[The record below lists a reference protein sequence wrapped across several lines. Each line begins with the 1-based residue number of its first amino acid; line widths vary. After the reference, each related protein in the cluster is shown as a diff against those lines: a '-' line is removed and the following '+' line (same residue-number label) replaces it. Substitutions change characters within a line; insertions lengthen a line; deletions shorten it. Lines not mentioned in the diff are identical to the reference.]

1 MFFPLGAS
9 LLQSVANV
17 SLQLTETSMW
27 TAAIVIEGSCI
38 GGVAHAVGFCLGIL
52 RAAGLRQVLHTGVTH
67 IHVSPTSEWC
77 AFIAF
82 CVHVY
87 MP

>member
-1 MFFPLGAS
+1 MVFPLGAS

-17 SLQLTETSMW
+17 TLQLTETSMW
-27 TAAIVIEGSCI
+27 TAAVVIEGSCI
-38 GGVAHAVGFCLGIL
+38 GGVAHTVGFCWTIL
-52 RAAGLRQVLHTGVTH
+52 RAVVLRQVLNTGVTH